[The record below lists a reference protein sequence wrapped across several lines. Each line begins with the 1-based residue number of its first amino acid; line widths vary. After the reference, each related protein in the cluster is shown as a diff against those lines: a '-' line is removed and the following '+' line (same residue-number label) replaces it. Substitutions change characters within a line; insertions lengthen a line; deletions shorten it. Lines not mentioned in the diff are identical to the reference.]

1 MATSSEHVTRAM
13 LALERAFLIGVEGVT
28 EVWLVR
34 HADSYRDMRDAVDP
48 PLSAL
53 GREQAQRLAQRVQH
67 AQPAAVYSSPYRR
80 ALETARA
87 ITNDVHVDQR
97 LIEMPLV
104 IDQDGSLD
112 FQETP
117 ESAVMRMRAVVDD
130 IVSAHPGARVVV
142 VSHAASI
149 IACLTDAM
157 RLEAGRLRLF
167 PFYTS
172 VSVMRVLG
180 DVRMVGT
187 FGDVAH
193 LE

>member
-1 MATSSEHVTRAM
+1 M
-13 LALERAFLIGVEGVT
+13 LALEKAFLIGVEGVT
-28 EVWLVR
+28 EIWLVR
-34 HADSYRDMRDAVDP
+34 HGDCYRDMEDADDP
-48 PLSAL
+48 PLSTL
-53 GREQAQRLAQRVQH
+53 GQEQARRLAVRVRH
-67 AQPAAVYSSPYRR
+67 AEPAAVWSSPYRR
-80 ALETARA
+80 ALETARS
-87 ITNDVHVDQR
+87 ITDDLRIDQR

-104 IDQDGSLD
+104 IDADGSLS

-117 ESAVMRMRAVVDD
+117 ESAVARMRGVVDD
-130 IVSAHPGARVVV
+130 IVTAHPGQRVVV

-157 RLEAGRLRLF
+157 RLEAGGLRLF
-167 PFYTS
+167 PYYTS
-172 VSVMRVLG
+172 VSILRVLG

>member
-1 MATSSEHVTRAM
+1 M
-13 LALERAFLIGVEGVT
+13 LALEKAFLIGVEGVT
-28 EVWLVR
+28 EIWLVR
-34 HADSYRDMRDAVDP
+34 HGDCYRDMTDADDP

-53 GREQAQRLAQRVQH
+53 GRQQSRRLAARVKH
-67 AQPAAVYSSPYRR
+67 ARPAAIYSSPYRR
-80 ALETARA
+80 ATETARMMG
-87 ITNDVHVDQR
+87 DGVRVDQR

-104 IDQDGSLD
+104 IGEDGRLD
-112 FQETP
+112 FQEAP
-117 ESAVMRMRAVVDD
+117 ESAVTRMRAVVGD
-130 IVSAHPGARVVV
+130 VAAAHPGERVVV

-157 RLEAGRLRLF
+157 HLEPGRLRLF
-167 PFYTS
+167 PYYTS

>member
-1 MATSSEHVTRAM
+1 M
-13 LALERAFLIGVEGVT
+13 LALEKAFLIGVEGVT
-28 EVWLVR
+28 EIWLVR
-34 HADSYRDMRDAVDP
+34 HGDCYRDMSEADDP
-48 PLSAL
+48 PLSEL
-53 GREQAQRLAQRVQH
+53 GREQSIRLAARVAH
-67 AQPAAVYSSPYRR
+67 AKPAAVWSSPYRR
-80 ALETARA
+80 ALETAHA
-87 ITNDVHVDQR
+87 ITEDVHVDQR

-104 IDQDGSLD
+104 IDADGSLD

-117 ESAVMRMRAVVDD
+117 ESAVKRMRAVTDE
-130 IVSAHPGARVVV
+130 IAAAHAGERVVV

-157 RLEAGRLRLF
+157 RLDAGRLRLF
-167 PFYTS
+167 PYYTS
-172 VSVMRVLG
+172 ISVVRVLG